1 MARKKNGPRQRTR
14 VKRLLIL
21 QHVPSEI
28 LGTLNTLLKGHGFR
42 IRYVNFGRYPDAR
55 PVVDRYNGLIV
66 LGGPMHVHDLDAVD
80 AVEHSPHLA
89 TEVELIQHAIAKN
102 IPVLGVCLG
111 AQLIAKALGASVRPN
126 QVKEI
131 GWYKISPTTA
141 GKEDPLVQHFG
152 TEEKIFQWHSDTF
165 SLPEGAVHLASSP
178 TCPHQ
183 AFRYGTNVY
192 GFQFHLEVDE
202 ALIERW
208 LSIPLYQQELSSL
221 QGRITAESI
230 RRETAAYIQQSRQL
244 GDRVFRHFLDLFQ
257 LSPRR
262 EALASR

>member
-1 MARKKNGPRQRTR
+1 M
-14 VKRLLIL
+14 KRLLIF

-28 LGTLNTLLKGHGFR
+28 LGTLNSLLKDRGFR
-42 IRYVNFGRYPDAR
+42 IRYVNFGRHPDAR
-55 PVVDRYNGLIV
+55 PVVDRYHGLIV
-66 LGGPMHVHDLDAVD
+66 LGGPMHVHDIDD
-80 AVEHSPHLA
+80 VEHYPHLV
-89 TEVELIQHAIAKN
+89 TEVELIQQAIAKD

-111 AQLIAKALGASVRPN
+111 AQLIAKALGASVQPN

-131 GWYKISPTTA
+131 GWYKIFPTPA
-141 GKEDPLVQHFG
+141 GTEDPLVQHFG
-152 TEEKIFQWHSDTF
+152 TAEKIFQWYSDTF
-165 SLPEGAVHLASSP
+165 TLPEGAVHLASSP

-208 LSIPLYQQELSSL
+208 LSIPVYQQELSSL

-244 GDRVFRHFLDLFQ
+244 GDRVFHHFLDLFQ
-257 LSPRR
+257 LPPRR